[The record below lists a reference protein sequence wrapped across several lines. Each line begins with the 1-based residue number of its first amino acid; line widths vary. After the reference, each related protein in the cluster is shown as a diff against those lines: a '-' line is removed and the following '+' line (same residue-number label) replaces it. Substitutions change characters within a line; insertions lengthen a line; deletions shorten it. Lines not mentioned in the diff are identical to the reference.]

1 MRNRSKAVGVVD
13 TITIKYGWPYFIKY
27 KNDIHPPVPLSS
39 EAISHLV
46 YEPSKIKIKSTH
58 LIEF

>member
-1 MRNRSKAVGVVD
+1 MCKRNKAVGVVGA
-13 TITIKYGWPYFIKY
+13 IPRKYGWLYFMKY

-46 YEPSKIKIKSTH
+46 YEPSKLRLRAHI
-58 LIEF
+58 

>member
-1 MRNRSKAVGVVD
+1 MCNRNKAVGVVG
-13 TITIKYGWPYFIKY
+13 TILRKYGWLYFIKY

-46 YEPSKIKIKSTH
+46 YEPSKLRLRAHI
-58 LIEF
+58 

>member
-1 MRNRSKAVGVVD
+1 MRNRNKVVGVVG
-13 TITIKYGWPYFIKY
+13 TNPQKVWVAIYFIKY

-46 YEPSKIKIKSTH
+46 YELSKLRLRAHI
-58 LIEF
+58 

>member
-1 MRNRSKAVGVVD
+1 MRNRNNAVGVVG
-13 TITIKYGWPYFIKY
+13 TIHRKYGWLYFIKY

-46 YEPSKIKIKSTH
+46 YEPSKSRLSLRARHI
-58 LIEF
+58 

>member
-1 MRNRSKAVGVVD
+1 MRNRNKAVGVVG
-13 TITIKYGWPYFIKY
+13 TIPRKYGWLYFIKY

-46 YEPSKIKIKSTH
+46 YEPSKLRLRAHI
-58 LIEF
+58 